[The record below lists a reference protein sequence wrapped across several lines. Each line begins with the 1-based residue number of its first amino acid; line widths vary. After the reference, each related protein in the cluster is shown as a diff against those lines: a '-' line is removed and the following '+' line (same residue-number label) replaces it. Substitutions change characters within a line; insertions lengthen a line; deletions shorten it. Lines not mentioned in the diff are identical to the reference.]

1 MVGDK
6 LENSESEKNE
16 TKETIEAKK
25 TSAKKEEEVGEEEV
39 GVSKE
44 LESLKKELK
53 ETKKLKDNYYDRL
66 LRLQAEFENYKKRS
80 AKEQRE
86 FMEYANENLVINL
99 LDVIDSFE
107 SALKSNNEVLEKDG
121 VERIYRQFYNI
132 LEKEGLSYID
142 AIGKEFNHYEHE
154 AVSIVE
160 TNEYPEHTVIEELQ
174 KGYKFKSKV
183 IRPSMVKV
191 AKFEDKRS

>member
-1 MVGDK
+1 M
-6 LENSESEKNE
+6 ENSESDNV
-16 TKETIEAKK
+16 
-25 TSAKKEEEVGEEEV
+25 KKEEEEEKEKV
-39 GVSKE
+39 GVSE
-44 LESLKKELK
+44 EIESLKKELE

-80 AKEQRE
+80 AKEHRE

-99 LDVIDSFE
+99 LDVVDSFE

-160 TNEYPEHTVIEELQ
+160 TNEHPEHTIIEELQ

-191 AKFEDKRS
+191 AKREKK

>member
-6 LENSESEKNE
+6 LENSESE
-16 TKETIEAKK
+16 TKE
-25 TSAKKEEEVGEEEV
+25 TSAKKEEEV

-44 LESLKKELK
+44 LESLKKELE

-80 AKEQRE
+80 AKEQNE

-160 TNEYPEHTVIEELQ
+160 TNEELEHTIIEELQ

-191 AKFEDKRS
+191 AKRGD